1 MAELFNIVGE
11 GFFKPLTSQFRSVY
25 LRCLYIIYDAYR
37 SELSYGAE
45 REVVIARL
53 VDYFDAIGLADV
65 QFEDDFETYSD
76 SRSKASGFVRKL
88 KEYGWIEYE
97 QNSNRTVFIIMP
109 NYAVTL
115 LQSFEEISRDR
126 EMEYQGEIS
135 AIYSML
141 SNEELFDRPYPQ
153 VLKPV
158 YERTIALFTGLKKL
172 NTSIRKY
179 IDNLTMNKSPE
190 EIFHDFF
197 EYHDEIGSKAYHR
210 IKTSDNISRFRNVIV
225 ARLRLL
231 RESEE
236 WYRKVVEGYA
246 LIEETLDSDLARDGV
261 NEMVDSVINHFYSYD
276 ALIEEI
282 DNKHRKYIRA
292 AVERA
297 KFLLVSSNNIEGK
310 ISKVLQLL
318 ADGFNRDEEANLCDD
333 AGDDICSLFN
343 IFPQGFISGESL
355 KAVPISK
362 KISEIEE
369 IFTPVGISPEERERR
384 RLLISERN
392 KRRFS
397 KKNVCAFVDAFLGE
411 RSSALASEMSMES
424 RRDLIRIIFVALYG
438 RSPGALYRVEPL
450 EAVIEKGG
458 FRFRDFTVVRR

>member
-25 LRCLYIIYDAYR
+25 LKCLYIIYDAYR

-45 REVVIARL
+45 REVVISRL
-53 VDYFDAIGLADV
+53 VDYFDSIGLADV
-65 QFEDDFETYSD
+65 QFEDDLETYSD

-97 QNSNRTVFIIMP
+97 QNNNRTIFIIMP

-141 SNEELFDRPYPQ
+141 SNEELFDRPYSQ

-158 YERTIALFTGLKKL
+158 YERTLALFTGLKKL

-179 IDNLTMNKSPE
+179 IDKLTMNKSPE
-190 EIFHDFF
+190 DIFHDFF
-197 EYHDEIGSKAYHR
+197 EYQDEIGSKAYHR

-225 ARLRLL
+225 SRMRMLH
-231 RESEE
+231 ESLE
-236 WYRKVVEGYA
+236 WYQKAVEGYVV
-246 LIEETLDSDLARDGV
+246 IEECADIADAHEGV
-261 NEMVDSVINHFYSYD
+261 NEMIDSVISHFYSYD
-276 ALIEEI
+276 ALVEEI
-282 DNKHRKYIRA
+282 EAKHRKYIKA

-310 ISKVLQLL
+310 ISKVLQLIS
-318 ADGFNRDEEANLCDD
+318 DGFNRDEEADLCED
-333 AGDDICSLFN
+333 ADDDICRLFN
-343 IFPQGFISGESL
+343 VFPQSFISGESL
-355 KAVPISK
+355 KAIPVSK
-362 KISEIEE
+362 RLSEIEE
-369 IFTPVGISPEERERR
+369 IFSPMGISQEERERR
-384 RLLISERN
+384 RLVISERN
-392 KRRFS
+392 KNRFS
-397 KKNVCAFVDAFLGE
+397 KKNICAYTMSFLGE
-411 RSSALASEMSMES
+411 RTSALASEIPINSK
-424 RRDLIRIIFVALYG
+424 RDLIRIIFIALYA
-438 RSPGALYRVEPL
+438 RAASVPYRVVPSESL
-450 EAVIEKGG
+450 IERDG
-458 FRFRDFTVVRR
+458 FRFRDFTISRR